1 MLDLSRKGSGYK
13 LGSARIASER
23 SNIMGQPL
31 ERASPTVLL
40 LCQVFIGGGGEAGRF
55 FIYLI

>member
-40 LCQVFIGGGGEAGRF
+40 LCQVFIGVIEG
-55 FIYLI
+55 YK